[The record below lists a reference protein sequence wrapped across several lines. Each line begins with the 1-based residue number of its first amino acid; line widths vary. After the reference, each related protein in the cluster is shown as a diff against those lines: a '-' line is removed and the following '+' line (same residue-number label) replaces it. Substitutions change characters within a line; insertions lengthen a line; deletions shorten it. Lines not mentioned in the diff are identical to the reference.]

1 MHSGRFQTFNPYW
14 QISETKSKNWVRHRA
29 SFSETKSKKISKNLF
44 WVCHRA
50 SFLETKSRQKSQVI
64 SLSFLGDFL
73 EYVQLEKAVGKDEK
87 LESPKLE
94 SFTEV
99 GKSQAKLE

>member
-1 MHSGRFQTFNPYW
+1 MANLGN
-14 QISETKSKNWVRHRA
+14 KKKNWVRHP
-29 SFSETKSKKISKNLF
+29 
-44 WVCHRA
+44 A
-50 SFLETKSRQKSQVI
+50 SFLETKSRQKSWVPGDKFD
-64 SLSFLGDFL
+64 FLGDFL

-99 GKSQAKLE
+99 GKSQAKLEITEQSWKEPIEVGK